1 MCRPTELSNTT
12 SERYP
17 LLNCLPERLADT
29 VVAYQ
34 RGKAIKAPEF
44 LHHVRSVAAALSSH
58 ATGKHCLNVCQ
69 DRYQITVLLAAVMLA
84 KQISLLP
91 PNTAELTLNSL
102 CKEFDGTFVVC
113 DQAHRTQFEMAG
125 QPYSKGTLSFEQ
137 LCEQGQSLLSQE
149 QSVDNMSFDAEQCIG
164 ILFTSGS
171 TGAPTPNPRSW
182 GALCES
188 ARAEAHA
195 LELFTLVSSQD
206 PAAKPTV
213 VGTVPAQHSYGIES
227 TVAMCL
233 QNSFAI
239 ASDASFFPA
248 DILAALAN
256 VPRPRVLVTTPYHL
270 KLLLD
275 AIDEAPADEAPAPVI
290 DVVVSATAP
299 LSPQLAAKAEK
310 QLGCPI
316 REIFGSTE
324 SGQIAARRTT
334 QTDLWTL
341 FPNTFLAS
349 KENQTWASGG
359 HVAGEK
365 LLNDIVEI
373 LPNHQFKLLGRTS
386 DMVNMAGK
394 RTSLGNLNFHL
405 NSIDGV
411 LDGVFFLPES
421 DDGALITRLQAVVV
435 SSTLNSSQIIAAL
448 RKKIDPIF
456 LPRKIRLVA
465 RIPRNSTGK
474 VTQAILASLQEEDI

>member
-1 MCRPTELSNTT
+1 MCRQTEQSKSTA
-12 SERYP
+12 ERYP
-17 LLNCLPERLADT
+17 LLNCSPEQLPNT

-44 LHHVRSVAAALSSH
+44 LYHVHCVAAALSTY
-58 ATGKHCLNVCQ
+58 ATGHHCLNVCQ

-84 KQISLLP
+84 KHTSLLP
-91 PNTAELTLNSL
+91 PNTAELTLSSL
-102 CKEFDGTFVVC
+102 CKEFTSTFVVC
-113 DQAHRTQFEMAG
+113 DKAHHEQFAAAG
-125 QPYSKGTLSFEQ
+125 QPYSIGTLTFEQ
-137 LCEQGQSLLSQE
+137 LRNHGQTLLSTG
-149 QSVDNMSFDAEQCIG
+149 QSVDNISFEADQCVG

-171 TGAPTPNPRSW
+171 TGDPTPNPRSW

-195 LELFTLVSSQD
+195 LDLLTLVSATD
-206 PAAKPTV
+206 PTVNPTV

-233 QNSFAI
+233 QNGFAI

-275 AIDEAPADEAPAPVI
+275 AAEQAPSPEI

-299 LSPQLAAKAEK
+299 LSPQLAVRAEK
-310 QLGCPI
+310 LLNCPV

-341 FPNTFLAS
+341 FPNTFLES
-349 KENQTWASGG
+349 KNNQIWASGG

-373 LPNHQFKLLGRTS
+373 LPDHQFKLLGRTS

-394 RTSLGNLNFHL
+394 RTSLANLNFHL

-411 LDGVFFLPES
+411 LDGVFYLPES
-421 DDGALITRLQAVVV
+421 DDDTLVTRLQAIVVTATL
-435 SSTLNSSQIIAAL
+435 SSTQIIAEL

-456 LPRKIRLVA
+456 LPKKVRIVA
-465 RIPRNSTGK
+465 QIPRNATGK
-474 VTQAILASLQEEDI
+474 VTQDILNSLQE

>member
-1 MCRPTELSNTT
+1 MCRQTEQSNKTT
-12 SERYP
+12 ERYP
-17 LLNCLPERLADT
+17 LLNCSPEQLADT

-34 RGKAIKAPEF
+34 RGKAIRAPEF
-44 LHHVRSVAAALSSH
+44 LHHVQGVAAALSTY

-84 KQISLLP
+84 QQISLLP

-102 CKEFDGTFVVC
+102 CKEFEGTFVIC
-113 DQAHRTQFEMAG
+113 DEAHRTQFEKAG
-125 QPYSKGTLSFEQ
+125 QPYSQGTLSFEQ
-137 LCEQGQSLLSQE
+137 LCKQGQALLTSAT
-149 QSVDNMSFDAEQCIG
+149 STDNISFDAKQCVG

-171 TGAPTPNPRSW
+171 TGDPTPNPRSW

-195 LELFTLVSSQD
+195 LDLFTLTSSQE

-275 AIDEAPADEAPAPVI
+275 AIELAPAPVI

-299 LSPQLAAKAEK
+299 LSPQLAALAEK
-310 QLGCPI
+310 LLGCPV

-334 QTDLWTL
+334 QTDVWTL
-341 FPNTFLAS
+341 FPNTFLKS
-349 KENQTWASGG
+349 KNDQTWASGG

-373 LPNHQFKLLGRTS
+373 LPDHQFKLLGRTS

-405 NSIDGV
+405 NSIEGV
-411 LDGVFFLPES
+411 IDGVFYLPENN
-421 DDGALITRLQAVVV
+421 DDSQITRLQAVVV
-435 SSTLNSSQIIAAL
+435 TTTLTSTQIITEL

-456 LPRKIRLVA
+456 LPRKVRIVTQ
-465 RIPRNSTGK
+465 IPRNATGK
-474 VTQAILASLQEEDI
+474 VTQAILNSLQE

>member
-1 MCRPTELSNTT
+1 MCRQIEPNKSTP
-12 SERYP
+12 ERYP
-17 LLNCLPERLADT
+17 LLNCANEQLADT

-34 RGKAIKAPEF
+34 RGRAILAPEF
-44 LHHVRSVAAALSSH
+44 LRQVQSVAAALASL
-58 ATGKHCLNVCQ
+58 AQGQHCLNVCQ
-69 DRYQITVLLAAVMLA
+69 DRYQITVMLAAVMLA
-84 KQISLLP
+84 KQTSLLP
-91 PNTAELTLNSL
+91 PNTAELTLSSL
-102 CKEFDGTFVVC
+102 CQEFEDTYLVC
-113 DQAHRTQFEMAG
+113 DKADYAQFQIAG
-125 QPYSKGTLSFEQ
+125 KPYSKGTFSFEELCELGRTQFNTETSLENLSFYA
-137 LCEQGQSLLSQE
+137 
-149 QSVDNMSFDAEQCIG
+149 DQCVG
-164 ILFTSGS
+164 VLFTSGS
-171 TGAPTPNPRSW
+171 TGNPTPNPRSW

-195 LELFTLVSSQD
+195 LDLFSLEQLSTS
-206 PAAKPTV
+206 PRPTV

-233 QNSFAI
+233 QNRFAI
-239 ASDASFFPA
+239 SSDASFFPA
-248 DILAALAN
+248 DILTALAN

-275 AIDEAPADEAPAPVI
+275 AVTLNTGPAI

-299 LSPQLAAKAEK
+299 LSPQLAAQAEK
-310 QLGCPI
+310 LLGCPV

-341 FPNTFLAS
+341 FPNTFL
-349 KENQTWASGG
+349 QTKNDETWVSGS
-359 HVAGEK
+359 HVAGDK
-365 LLNDIVEI
+365 QLNDIVEL

-386 DMVNMAGK
+386 DMVNIAGK

-411 LDGVFFLPES
+411 LDGVYFLPES
-421 DDGALITRLQAVVV
+421 DDSTLITRLQAVVV
-435 SSTLNSSQIIAAL
+435 TNSLTSAEIISEL

-456 LPRKIRLVA
+456 LPRKVRIVDH
-465 RIPRNSTGK
+465 IPRNATGK
-474 VTQAILASLQEEDI
+474 VTHAILNNLQG

>member
-1 MCRPTELSNTT
+1 MCRQTEQSKKPT
-12 SERYP
+12 ERYP
-17 LLNCLPERLADT
+17 LINCSPEQLADT

-44 LHHVRSVAAALSSH
+44 LHQVRCVSAALSTY
-58 ATGKHCLNVCQ
+58 ANGKHCLNVCQ

-84 KQISLLP
+84 RQVSLLP

-102 CKEFDGTFVVC
+102 CKEFESTLVVC
-113 DQAHRTQFEMAG
+113 DEAHLAQFETAG
-125 QPYSKGTLSFEQ
+125 QPYSIGTLTFEQ
-137 LCEQGQSLLSQE
+137 LSKRGQTLLKSE
-149 QSVDNMSFDAEQCIG
+149 EPAENISFDAEQCVG

-171 TGAPTPNPRSW
+171 TGDPTPNPRSW

-206 PAAKPTV
+206 ATAKPTV

-233 QNSFAI
+233 QNRLAI

-256 VPRPRVLVTTPYHL
+256 VPRPRILVTTPYHL

-275 AIDEAPADEAPAPVI
+275 AIELTPAPAI
-290 DVVVSATAP
+290 DIVVSATAP
-299 LSPQLAAKAEK
+299 LSPQLAALAEK
-310 QLGCPI
+310 QLGCPV

-334 QTDLWTL
+334 QTDVWTL
-341 FPNTFLAS
+341 FPNTFLES
-349 KENQTWASGG
+349 KNDQTWASGG

-411 LDGVFFLPES
+411 MDGVFYLPES
-421 DDGALITRLQAVVV
+421 DEGALITRLQAVVV
-435 SSTLNSSQIIAAL
+435 TTTLSNTQIVAEL

-456 LPRKIRLVA
+456 LPRKIRIVTQ
-465 RIPRNSTGK
+465 IPRNATGK
-474 VTQAILASLQEEDI
+474 VTQAILNSLQE

>member
-1 MCRPTELSNTT
+1 MCRQTEPNNKTI
-12 SERYP
+12 ERYP
-17 LLNCLPERLADT
+17 LLNCSPEQLADT

-44 LHHVRSVAAALSSH
+44 LNHVRSVAAALSTY
-58 ATGKHCLNVCQ
+58 ATGEYCLNVCQ

-84 KQISLLP
+84 KRISLLP
-91 PNTAELTLNSL
+91 PNTAELTLSSL
-102 CKEFDGTFVVC
+102 CKDFDNTVVVC
-113 DQAHRTQFEMAG
+113 DAAHQVQFELAG
-125 QPYSKGTLSFEQ
+125 QPYSKGTLTFEQ
-137 LCEQGQSLLSQE
+137 LCEHGKALVSAD
-149 QSVDNMSFDAEQCIG
+149 QSVDNLSFDAEQCVG

-171 TGAPTPNPRSW
+171 TGDPTPNPRSW

-206 PAAKPTV
+206 LATKPTV

-233 QNSFAI
+233 QNGFAI

-256 VPRPRVLVTTPYHL
+256 VPRPRILVTTPYHL
-270 KLLLD
+270 KLILD
-275 AIDEAPADEAPAPVI
+275 ASELAPSPAIDI
-290 DVVVSATAP
+290 VVSATAP
-299 LSPQLAAKAEK
+299 LSPQLAAHAEK
-310 QLGCPI
+310 LLGCPV

-334 QTDLWTL
+334 QTDVWTL
-341 FPNTFLAS
+341 FPSTFLEA
-349 KENQTWASGG
+349 KNDQTWVRGS

-365 LLNDIVEI
+365 LVNDIVEI
-373 LPNHQFKLLGRTS
+373 LPNNQFKLLGRTS
-386 DMVNMAGK
+386 DMVNLAGK
-394 RTSLGNLNFHL
+394 RTSIGNLNFHL

-411 LDGVFFLPES
+411 IDGVFHLPES
-421 DDGALITRLQAVVV
+421 DDGPLITRLQAIVVAP
-435 SSTLNSSQIIAAL
+435 TLTAAQITAEL

-456 LPRKIRLVA
+456 LPRKIRIVTH
-465 RIPRNSTGK
+465 IPRNATGK
-474 VTQAILASLQEEDI
+474 VTQAILNSLQE

>member
-1 MCRPTELSNTT
+1 MCRQTEQSNKTAA
-12 SERYP
+12 RYP
-17 LLNCLPERLADT
+17 LLNCSPEQLADT

-34 RGKAIKAPEF
+34 RGKVIKAPEF
-44 LHHVRSVAAALSSH
+44 LHDVRSVAAALSVY
-58 ATGKHCLNVCQ
+58 ATAKHCLNVCQ

-84 KQISLLP
+84 QQVSLLP

-102 CKEFDGTFVVC
+102 CKEFEGTFVVC
-113 DQAHRTQFEMAG
+113 DEAHLAQFEAAG
-125 QPYSKGTLSFEQ
+125 QPYSKGTLTFEQ
-137 LCEQGQSLLSQE
+137 LCEQGHSLLHSDT
-149 QSVDNMSFDAEQCIG
+149 SPNNISFDAEQCVG

-171 TGAPTPNPRSW
+171 TGDPTPNPRSW

-195 LELFTLVSSQD
+195 LELFELVSLQD
-206 PAAKPTV
+206 TAARPTV

-233 QNSFAI
+233 QNRFAI

-270 KLLLD
+270 KLLLE
-275 AIDEAPADEAPAPVI
+275 AIELTAAPTI

-299 LSPQLAAKAEK
+299 LSPQLAALAEK
-310 QLGCPI
+310 QLGCPV

-334 QTDLWTL
+334 KTDLWTL
-341 FPNTFLAS
+341 FPNTFLES
-349 KENQTWASGG
+349 KNDQTWASGG
-359 HVAGEK
+359 HVSGEK

-373 LPNHQFKLLGRTS
+373 LPDHQFKLLGRTS

-411 LDGVFFLPES
+411 LDGVFYLPEGE
-421 DDGALITRLQAVVV
+421 DGALITRLQAVVV
-435 SSTLNSSQIIAAL
+435 TTELSSAQIIAEL

-456 LPRKIRLVA
+456 LPRKIRIVA
-465 RIPRNSTGK
+465 QIPRNATGK
-474 VTQAILASLQEEDI
+474 VTQAILNSLQ

>member
-1 MCRPTELSNTT
+1 MCRQTEQSNKTA
-12 SERYP
+12 ERYP
-17 LLNCLPERLADT
+17 LLNCSAEQLADT

-34 RGKAIKAPEF
+34 HGIAIKAPEF
-44 LHHVRSVAAALSSH
+44 LHQVRSVSAALSTY
-58 ATGKHCLNVCQ
+58 ANGKYCLNVCQ

-84 KQISLLP
+84 QQVSLLP

-102 CKEFDGTFVVC
+102 CKQFESTLVVC
-113 DQAHRTQFEMAG
+113 DEAHLAQFELAG
-125 QPYSKGTLSFEQ
+125 QPYSIGTLTFEH
-137 LCEQGQSLLSQE
+137 LYKRGQSLLKSE
-149 QSVDNMSFDAEQCIG
+149 EPADNISFDAKQCVG

-171 TGAPTPNPRSW
+171 TGDPTPNPRGW

-195 LELFTLVSSQD
+195 LDLFTLVSSQD
-206 PAAKPTV
+206 TAAKPTV

-233 QNSFAI
+233 QNRFAI

-270 KLLLD
+270 KLLLE
-275 AIDEAPADEAPAPVI
+275 AIELTTAPTI

-299 LSPQLAAKAEK
+299 LSPQLAAQAEK
-310 QLGCPI
+310 QLSCPV

-334 QTDLWTL
+334 QTDVWTL
-341 FPNTFLAS
+341 FPNTFLES
-349 KENQTWASGG
+349 KNDQTWASGG

-373 LPNHQFKLLGRTS
+373 LPDNQFKLLGRTS

-405 NSIDGV
+405 NSIEGV
-411 LDGVFFLPES
+411 LDGVFYLPEIE
-421 DDGALITRLQAVVV
+421 DGALITRLQAVVV
-435 SSTLNSSQIIAAL
+435 STELSSAQIIAEL

-456 LPRKIRLVA
+456 LPRKIRIVA
-465 RIPRNSTGK
+465 KIPRNATGK
-474 VTQAILASLQEEDI
+474 VTQAILNSLQ

>member
-1 MCRPTELSNTT
+1 MCRQTEPSSNNTQ
-12 SERYP
+12 RYP
-17 LLNCLPERLADT
+17 LLNCSTEQLADT

-34 RGKAIKAPEF
+34 RSKAIRAPEF
-44 LHHVRSVAAALSSH
+44 LHHVQCVAAALSTH
-58 ATGKHCLNVCQ
+58 ATAQHCLNVCQ

-84 KQISLLP
+84 QQTSLLP

-113 DQAHRTQFEMAG
+113 DKAHFEQFAAAG
-125 QPYSKGTLSFEQ
+125 QPHSRGILTFEQ
-137 LCEQGQSLLSQE
+137 LLEHGQTLISTE
-149 QSVDNMSFDAEQCIG
+149 QSVDNISFDADQCVG

-171 TGAPTPNPRSW
+171 TGDPTPNPRSW

-195 LELFTLVSSQD
+195 LELFAIESTKD
-206 PAAKPTV
+206 TNAKPTV

-233 QNSFAI
+233 QNGFAI
-239 ASDASFFPA
+239 VSDASFFPA

-275 AIDEAPADEAPAPVI
+275 AIDEASVPEI

-299 LSPQLAAKAEK
+299 LSPQLAAQAEK
-310 QLGCPI
+310 LLHCPV

-334 QTDLWTL
+334 KTDLWTL
-341 FPNTFLAS
+341 FPNTFLES
-349 KENQTWASGG
+349 KNNQTWVSGD

-373 LPNHQFKLLGRTS
+373 LPYHQFKLLGRTS

-405 NSIDGV
+405 NSINGV
-411 LDGVFFLPES
+411 IDGVFYVPES
-421 DDGALITRLQAVVV
+421 DESALITRLQAVAVTT
-435 SSTLNSSQIIAAL
+435 TLSSSQIIAEL

-456 LPRKIRLVA
+456 LPRKIRIVA
-465 RIPRNSTGK
+465 NIPRNSTGK
-474 VTQAILASLQEEDI
+474 VTQAILNSLQE